1 MWDLLISKAPVII
14 KSSFGAEQNEA
25 LLINWEVTE
34 GMQLLLCFKN
44 HFWRITMQKESR
56 LLALHSYKHCLN
68 FPTPPNPQCPQKGIH
83 LLRITDTWQVDTERN
98 AWCKHRLNVR
108 LYSNILTSFWHAFK
122 GFQNVLSATFHKPV
136 NKGLGAT

>member
-44 HFWRITMQKESR
+44 HF
-56 LLALHSYKHCLN
+56 
-68 FPTPPNPQCPQKGIH
+68 
-83 LLRITDTWQVDTERN
+83 
-98 AWCKHRLNVR
+98 
-108 LYSNILTSFWHAFK
+108 
-122 GFQNVLSATFHKPV
+122 
-136 NKGLGAT
+136 

>member
-34 GMQLLLCFKN
+34 GMELLLCFKN
-44 HFWRITMQKESR
+44 HFRRITMQKESG

-68 FPTPPNPQCPQKGIH
+68 FPNPPTH
-83 LLRITDTWQVDTERN
+83 
-98 AWCKHRLNVR
+98 NVPR
-108 LYSNILTSFWHAFK
+108 KEYIY
-122 GFQNVLSATFHKPV
+122 
-136 NKGLGAT
+136 